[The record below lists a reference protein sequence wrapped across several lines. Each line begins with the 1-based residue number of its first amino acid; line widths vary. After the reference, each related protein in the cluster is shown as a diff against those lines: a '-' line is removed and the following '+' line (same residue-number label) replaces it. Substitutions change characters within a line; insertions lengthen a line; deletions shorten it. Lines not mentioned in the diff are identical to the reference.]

1 MKGLT
6 TEMKEQ
12 VRSALIAYRSNYPT
26 LNRAAESLQG
36 VSSATVSQLCN
47 GKYELISDEMFVRIA
62 TQIGFAFDSWNLHE
76 GKTFKEITFTLSD
89 AQSYK
94 NVTWI
99 VGDAGCGKTTAAI
112 EYRRTHRNVFYI
124 LCSEDMRR
132 SDFVREIA
140 KQVGAPT
147 DTTNLRDMLENAI
160 SMISFLGNPLLI
172 FDEGDK
178 LTDSVFNYF
187 ISIYNRLEGHSG
199 IVFLSTDYI
208 KRRMEAGLRYN
219 KKGYKE
225 INSRIGRRFF
235 DVSPTEENDIYAICQ
250 ANNLTDRA
258 DIEEVLKDA
267 KRSDNDLR
275 RVKRCIHR
283 QKRII
288 EAKRVNNEK
297 LKMKNGGDTDE

>member
-1 MKGLT
+1 
-6 TEMKEQ
+6 MKEQ

-47 GKYELISDEMFVRIA
+47 GKYELISDEMFIRIA
-62 TQIGFAFDSWNLHE
+62 SQIGFAFDSWTLHE

-89 AQSYK
+89 AQAYK

-160 SMISFLGNPLLI
+160 SMISFLGNPLLV

-187 ISIYNRLEGHSG
+187 ISIYNRLEGHAG

-208 KRRMEAGLRYN
+208 KRRMDAGLRYN